1 MNDFE
6 RRQEEK
12 RQRLLDRADKKDNE
26 ATGRFQRAHDL
37 VKDIP
42 FGQPI
47 LVGHHS
53 EARHRR
59 SLDRSHNAMGK
70 GVALSDEAKR
80 LRGRAAAVG
89 TGGIN
94 SDDPSALQQLSARL
108 AKLEENQNAMKR
120 INRQYRKGG
129 WVAVEG
135 LTDAERETAKAAMQA
150 DWRSDPKPF
159 ESYLLSNNN
168 ANIRRIRLRIKELA
182 MHRAIRGFQRRIRR
196 LQNVRLCSRQPRPR
210 GIRSTTQSRRDALY
224 ASQRLCV
231 FPSGDGVATKAQ
243 CRRPARVA
251 AYRTATSKHDAELA
265 SFPARC
271 YRSASFLSTKK
282 RNYHE

>member
-12 RQRLLDRADKKDNE
+12 RQRLLHRADKKDNA
-26 ATGRFQRAHDL
+26 ATGSFQRAHDL

-129 WVAVEG
+129 WAAVEG
-135 LTDAERETAKAAMQA
+135 LTETERETAKAAMQA

-159 ESYLLSNNN
+159 ESYRLTNNN
-168 ANIRRIRLRIKELA
+168 ANIRRIRLRIKELQSIA
-182 MHRAIRGFQRRIRR
+182 QFEDFSEEFEGYKTSACVADNRVRVEFDQRPNRDVTHFMRRSGF
-196 LQNVRLCSRQPRPR
+196 VFSRQAMAWQRKLNAAGLLALKR
-210 GIRSTTQSRRDALY
+210 IGRQLQSMAL
-224 ASQRLCV
+224 
-231 FPSGDGVATKAQ
+231 
-243 CRRPARVA
+243 
-251 AYRTATSKHDAELA
+251 
-265 SFPARC
+265 
-271 YRSASFLSTKK
+271 
-282 RNYHE
+282 N